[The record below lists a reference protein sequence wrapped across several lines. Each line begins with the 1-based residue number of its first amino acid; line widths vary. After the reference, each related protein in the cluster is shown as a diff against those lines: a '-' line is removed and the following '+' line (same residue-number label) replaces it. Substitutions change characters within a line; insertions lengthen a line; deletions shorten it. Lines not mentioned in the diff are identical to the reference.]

1 MTRSI
6 PGRSVPRFLRR
17 FAAVAACAL
26 LVASSSAF
34 AQSRSERIRERLKTR
49 PEDPTLWYFLAG
61 AEFAEGH
68 KDEGLAALGKVDS
81 LGRGF
86 LPVHDLG
93 FEAAWDD
100 SSFQALRARIEAKLP
115 RVTTAR
121 EVFRLEKGLI
131 PEGITWDPRTRSYF
145 VGSIARHEILRVEA
159 AGKAGH
165 WSRPGELGN
174 VLGLA
179 VDAPRR
185 RLHAVST
192 DLEGTPDSTSNR
204 IVTYDLETG
213 KLLRSVTV
221 AAAAQLNDVTVGPG
235 GDLFTTD
242 SRAGNVFRIH
252 AETGAIDTLVILP
265 GANGIAVSADGKA
278 LYVAHST
285 GVARLDLAGADPP
298 LARIEIPAGET
309 IAAIDGL
316 YTDGATLIGVQN
328 LTTPGRVVRIHLRA
342 DGKGADRI
350 ETLLSHHHPALD
362 EPTTGVLVGRT
373 FALLATTQVARFGP
387 GGKIE
392 SPETLK
398 APVVLAIP
406 LDPSRDQPRSVPGR

>member
-6 PGRSVPRFLRR
+6 AGRAAWPRPLR
-17 FAAVAACAL
+17 FAAALAACAL
-26 LVASSSAF
+26 LVTAPSAF

-68 KDEGLAALGKVDS
+68 RSEGLAALEKVDS

-93 FEAAWDD
+93 FEAVWDD
-100 SSFQALRARIEAKLP
+100 SAFQRLRARIEAKLP

-131 PEGITWDPRTRSYF
+131 PEGIAWDPQTRSYF
-145 VGSIARHEILRVEA
+145 VGSIAQRKIVRVDA
-159 AGKAGH
+159 SGKVSD
-165 WSRPGELGN
+165 WSKPGELGN
-174 VLGLA
+174 VLGLV
-179 VDAPRR
+179 VDASRR

-192 DLEGTPDSTSNR
+192 SLVGTPDSTSNR
-204 IVTYDLETG
+204 VVTYDLATG
-213 KLLRSVTV
+213 RLLHSVTV
-221 AAAAQLNDVTVGPG
+221 AAAAQLNDVTVGPD

-252 AETGAIDTLVILP
+252 AATGMIDTLVVVP
-265 GANGIAVSADGKA
+265 GANGVAVSADGRA

-285 GVARLDLAGADPP
+285 GVARLDLATGDA

-328 LTTPGRVVRIHLRA
+328 VTTPGRVVRIHLRP

-387 GGKIE
+387 DGKIT
-392 SPETLK
+392 SPETLRP
-398 APVVLAIP
+398 PVVLAIP
-406 LDPSRDQPRSVPGR
+406 LEAKPESAGRRKS

>member
-6 PGRSVPRFLRR
+6 SGRRC
-17 FAAVAACAL
+17 AAALAACAL
-26 LVASSSAF
+26 LLAFTSAS
-34 AQSRSERIRERLKTR
+34 AQSRSDRIRERLKTR

-68 KDEGLAALGKVDS
+68 EGAGLDALAKVDS

-86 LPVHDLG
+86 LPVRDLG

-100 SSFQALRARIEAKLP
+100 TAFQRLRARIEAKLP
-115 RVTTAR
+115 RVTNAR
-121 EVFRLEKGLI
+121 EIFRLEKGLI

-145 VGSIARHEILRVEA
+145 VGSIAGRKIVRVDA
-159 AGKAGH
+159 RGKVTD

-174 VLGLA
+174 VLGLV

-192 DLEGTPDSTSNR
+192 SLVGKPDSTSNR

-252 AETGAIDTLVILP
+252 AGTGAIDTLVILP

-285 GVARLDLAGADPP
+285 GVARLDLVRGDAA
-298 LARIEIPAGET
+298 ARIEIPAGET

-316 YTDGATLIGVQN
+316 YVDGDALIGVQN
-328 LTTPGRVVRIHLRA
+328 LTTPGRVVRIHLRP
-342 DGKGADRI
+342 DGKSADRI

-387 GGKIE
+387 DGKIE

-406 LDPSRDQPRSVPGR
+406 LAGRPQPAGRRKS

>member
-6 PGRSVPRFLRR
+6 PGRRL
-17 FAAVAACAL
+17 FAALAACAL
-26 LVASSSAF
+26 LLSFQSAS

-68 KDEGLAALGKVDS
+68 KAAGLDALAKVDS

-86 LPVHDLG
+86 LPVRDLG
-93 FEAAWDD
+93 FETAWDD
-100 SSFQALRARIEAKLP
+100 SAFQELRARIEAKLP

-131 PEGITWDPRTRSYF
+131 PEGIAWDPRTRSYF
-145 VGSIARHEILRVEA
+145 VGSIAERKIVRVDA
-159 AGKAGH
+159 SGKVSD
-165 WSRPGELGN
+165 WSHPGELGN
-174 VLGLA
+174 VLGLV
-179 VDAPRR
+179 VDATRR

-192 DLEGTPDSTSNR
+192 NLAGTPDSTSNR
-204 IVTYDLETG
+204 IVTWDLGTG
-213 KLLRSVTV
+213 KLVGSVTV
-221 AAAAQLNDVTVGPG
+221 AAAAQLNDVTVGPD

-252 AETGAIDTLVILP
+252 AATGAIDTLVILP
-265 GANGIAVSADGKA
+265 GANGIAVSADGKT

-285 GVARLDLAGADPP
+285 GVARLDLVNGDAA
-298 LARIEIPAGET
+298 ARIEIPAGET

-316 YTDGATLIGVQN
+316 YVDGTSLIGVQN
-328 LTTPGRVVRIHLRA
+328 LTTPGRVVRIHLSA
-342 DGKGADRI
+342 DGKSADRI

-387 GGKIE
+387 GGKIA

-406 LDPSRDQPRSVPGR
+406 LDATPEPAGRRR